1 VVVEGTSG
9 NTGVGLAIAAA
20 LKGYRCIFTMPDKMS
35 DEKVRLLRAYGAN
48 RLHHAWLITGMR
60 GIGKATL
67 AYRFARFV
75 LAGGGEGDLFA
86 GTPGSL
92 YVAPE
97 HPVFKRIAAGGHG
110 DLKSLAR
117 GYDQERKR
125 TRSEIVIGDVRGIGA
140 FLSLTAAEGGWRVV
154 VIDGA
159 EDMNRN
165 AANAVLK
172 ALEEPP
178 RRTVLLL
185 VSHAPGRLLATIR
198 SRCRHL
204 PLKPLAE
211 EDVTRLL
218 HRLRPG
224 LDAGEATALA
234 RIAEGS
240 PGKALAL
247 AEEGGIEL
255 YRELVGLLTPL
266 PELDVKALH
275 GLGDRLGRRGNED
288 GFHTF
293 TELTRWWFAR
303 LVRAGALGVLPPE
316 IVPGEG
322 ALMARLISLRGL
334 DQWVGVWEKT
344 SHLFDRADSIKLD
357 HKQVVLSAFLT
368 LQSDMRA

>member
-1 VVVEGTSG
+1 MNDAETTPVPEPNANADLIGHGEAEG
-9 NTGVGLAIAAA
+9 A
-20 LKGYRCIFTMPDKMS
+20 LLG
-35 DEKVRLLRAYGAN
+35 AYGAN

-75 LAGGGEGDLFA
+75 LAGGGEGDLFGGA
-86 GTPGSL
+86 PDGL

-97 HPVFKRIAAGGHG
+97 HPVFRRIAAGAHG

-117 GYDQERKR
+117 GYDRERKKMR
-125 TRSEIVIGDVRGIGA
+125 GEIVIGEVRGIGA

-178 RRTVLLL
+178 RRSVLLL

-204 PLKPLAE
+204 PLRPLAE
-211 EDVTRLL
+211 VDVIQLL
-218 HRLRPG
+218 DRFRPG

-255 YRELVGLLTPL
+255 YRELIDLLTPL

-275 GLGDRLGRRGNED
+275 GLGDRLGRRGNEA
-288 GFHTF
+288 GLHTF
-293 TELTRWWFAR
+293 PALTRWWFAR
-303 LVRAGALGVLPPE
+303 
-316 IVPGEG
+316 
-322 ALMARLISLRGL
+322 
-334 DQWVGVWEKT
+334 
-344 SHLFDRADSIKLD
+344 
-357 HKQVVLSAFLT
+357 
-368 LQSDMRA
+368 

>member
-1 VVVEGTSG
+1 MNDAETSSVPEANANPDLIGHGEAEG
-9 NTGVGLAIAAA
+9 A
-20 LKGYRCIFTMPDKMS
+20 
-35 DEKVRLLRAYGAN
+35 LLRAYGAN

-86 GTPGSL
+86 GTPDSL

-117 GYDQERKR
+117 GYDRERKKM
-125 TRSEIVIGDVRGIGA
+125 RSEIVIGDVRGIGA

-218 HRLRPG
+218 HRLGPG